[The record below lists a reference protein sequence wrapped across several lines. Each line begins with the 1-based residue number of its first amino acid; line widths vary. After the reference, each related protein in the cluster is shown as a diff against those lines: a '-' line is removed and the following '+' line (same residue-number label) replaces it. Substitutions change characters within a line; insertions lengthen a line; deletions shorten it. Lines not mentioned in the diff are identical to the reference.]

1 MMTCRELAN
10 LLIDYVSGDLPPEH
24 RERLDRHLSLCPPC
38 VAYVKTYHLT
48 ITLTRHL
55 PDEPLPPQL
64 VNKLQVMLSE
74 MAKGNE
80 GPDSKTDAF
89 A

>member
-24 RERLDRHLSLCPPC
+24 RQLLDQHLSLCPPC
-38 VAYVKTYHLT
+38 VVFLETYHLT
-48 ITLTRHL
+48 IKLTRQL

-64 VNKLQVMLSE
+64 VSKLKVMLSE
-74 MAKGNE
+74 MKPEQGASA
-80 GPDSKTDAF
+80 P
-89 A
+89 